1 MKDRKAAIFKAIIA
15 VLSVILCGMLAL
27 CVFLAISGRKPGD
40 SHQAGTDSGENQ
52 EVNQGDP
59 GEENKSSGE
68 VQKRKP
74 ESEESKESGKNK
86 QVSPET
92 EKKENEETKK
102 AEQDSQEAK
111 KKEGEEAKKAKQDSQ
126 EAKKKESEEAKKAEQ
141 DSQEA
146 KKKESEEAKK
156 AEQDSQEAK
165 KKESEED
172 RKAGQESNKT
182 EKVENKKVYL
192 GNKETVPADPD
203 QTYSTVID
211 GLENEYGPLTLKI
224 HDEPLDQYA
233 NGAEYMVETYGLCY
247 LSLIDFDNDGTKEL
261 LAVAKH
267 ENDSDYT
274 VMVYAEK
281 DGHAEQ
287 VASTT
292 KLTDAAR
299 DGNYLCLLK
308 DGNQNT
314 YLDRTQWGGEWL
326 YDEIYGYNNGSFELI
341 SISFQESNFNE
352 GRMDYFIVE
361 EVPETVSHDKL
372 NKRLVSEEEYKEKA
386 PLAAGRSDVER
397 TLICF
402 KYPQDDS
409 EIASGDY
416 TELDVDA
423 LQNSIDQVKMEVSG
437 SGQSGNG
444 STGSTRNEPVEDK
457 NEAWK
462 QAYIDFIESDPDID
476 LADDMCT
483 CGLIYLDNDD
493 IPELIIEYSNEAAG
507 TRIVSF
513 KNGNTIDH
521 QFVRTGG
528 IQYIEREGF
537 IYNSVGAM
545 GSLIDEFVLLDDD
558 GFHDYGHGFRY
569 GESQDLIHFT
579 QFNWNDVDIS
589 EDEYMANI
597 SEFDNTRSIS
607 WNSYSEG
614 LQSNNY
620 SPDGMCSYLMGY

>member
-27 CVFLAISGRKPGD
+27 CVFLVIPGRKPGH
-40 SHQAGTDSGENQ
+40 SHQAGTENVENQ
-52 EVNQGDP
+52 EENQGDP

-74 ESEESKESGKNK
+74 ESEDKNK
-86 QVSPET
+86 QVSQET
-92 EKKENEETKK
+92 EKKENEEAEK

-111 KKEGEEAKKAKQDSQ
+111 KEEEEKKKAEEEKAKK
-126 EAKKKESEEAKKAEQ
+126 EAEEKNKEEEKKKESEEAKKAEQ
-141 DSQEA
+141 DSQEE
-146 KKKESEEAKK
+146 KKKESEEVKK
-156 AEQDSQEAK
+156 TKQDS
-165 KKESEED
+165 KE
-172 RKAGQESNKT
+172 T
-182 EKVENKKVYL
+182 EKKDSKKVYL

-386 PLAAGRSDVER
+386 PLAAGRSDVEK

-444 STGSTRNEPVEDK
+444 STGSTGNEPVEDK

-493 IPELIIEYSNEAAG
+493 IPELIIEYSSEAAG
-507 TRIVSF
+507 TAIVSF
-513 KNGNTIDH
+513 KNGEAVSC
-521 QFVRTGG
+521 QFSRHGG
-528 IQYIEREGF
+528 IQYLEREGYV
-537 IYNSVGAM
+537 YNGAGVM
-545 GSLIDEFVLLDDD
+545 GVMYDEFAFLDTE
-558 GFHDYGHGFRY
+558 GFHDLGRGSRVDENQTFENYTIFY
-569 GESQDLIHFT
+569 
-579 QFNWNDVDIS
+579 WNDEEVSEEEYYANADI
-589 EDEYMANI
+589 
-597 SEFDNTRSIS
+597 FDLTSAKS
-607 WNSYSEG
+607 WNSYSDEY
-614 LQSNNY
+614 QDNQY
-620 SPDGMCSYLMGY
+620 TPAEMCEYVRGY

>member
-27 CVFLAISGRKPGD
+27 CVFLVIPGRKPGH
-40 SHQAGTDSGENQ
+40 SHQAGTENVENQ
-52 EVNQGDP
+52 EENQGDP

-86 QVSPET
+86 QVSQET
-92 EKKENEETKK
+92 EKKENEEAEK

-111 KKEGEEAKKAKQDSQ
+111 KEEEEKKKAEEEKAKK
-126 EAKKKESEEAKKAEQ
+126 EAEEKNKEEEKKKESEEAKKAEQ
-141 DSQEA
+141 DSQEE
-146 KKKESEEAKK
+146 KKKESEEVKK
-156 AEQDSQEAK
+156 AKQDS
-165 KKESEED
+165 KE
-172 RKAGQESNKT
+172 T
-182 EKVENKKVYL
+182 EKKDSKKVYL
-192 GNKETVPADPD
+192 GNKETVTADPD

-224 HDEPLDQYA
+224 HDEPLGQYA

-361 EVPETVSHDKL
+361 EVPETVRHDKL

-402 KYPQDDS
+402 KYPQNDS
-409 EIASGDY
+409 DIASGNY
-416 TELDVDA
+416 TELDVNA
-423 LQNSIDQVKMEVSG
+423 LQSSIDQVKMEVSG

-493 IPELIIEYSNEAAG
+493 IPELIIEYSSEAAG
-507 TRIVSF
+507 TAIVSF
-513 KNGNTIDH
+513 KNVEAVSC
-521 QFVRTGG
+521 QFSRHGG
-528 IQYIEREGF
+528 IQYLEREGYV
-537 IYNSVGAM
+537 YNGAGVM
-545 GSLIDEFVLLDDD
+545 GVMYDEFAFLDTE
-558 GFHDYGHGFRY
+558 GFHDLGRGSRVDENQTFENYTIFY
-569 GESQDLIHFT
+569 
-579 QFNWNDVDIS
+579 WNDEEVSEEEYYANADI
-589 EDEYMANI
+589 
-597 SEFDNTRSIS
+597 FDLTSAKS
-607 WNSYSEG
+607 WNSYSDEY
-614 LQSNNY
+614 QDNQY
-620 SPDGMCSYLMGY
+620 TPAEMCEYVRGY